1 MDQNLPDRLELVLAG
16 MFAAGLVSLAAFA
29 VRAFRAPDR
38 WLECASVLCWRPFT
52 VRHAAGIV
60 ALLMALQFGLVM
72 VLGLG
77 GVKLETSSTA
87 LLVISTILMHW
98 AGLAAALW
106 LLRQN
111 GWSMRVAFGG
121 SRLSA
126 PLQIATGVLGYLALM
141 PVIALVSYLT
151 ISFITVWNQAGLPL
165 IQNEEQM
172 ILEFFKGGQTFRLAY
187 ATFTAVILAPVAEEV
202 LFRGIALPALA
213 RRMGSFKA
221 VMAVSFLFA
230 AIHFHVA
237 GFPVLFTLGVALA
250 VAYLRTS
257 SLLVPIALHTTFN
270 LATVLIVNL
279 RGSP

>member
-1 MDQNLPDRLELVLAG
+1 MDENLPDRLELVLAG
-16 MFAAGLVSLAAFA
+16 MFAAGLVSLAAFS
-29 VRAFRAPDR
+29 VRAFRSPDR

-52 VRHAAGIV
+52 VRHASGLIAF
-60 ALLMALQFGLVM
+60 LMALQFALM
-72 VLGLG
+72 MALGLG
-77 GVKLETSSTA
+77 GVKLEPTSTA
-87 LLVISTILMHW
+87 LLVVSTLVLHW
-98 AGLAAALW
+98 AGLVAALW
-106 LLRQN
+106 LLWRN
-111 GWSMRVAFGG
+111 SWSPRAAFGG
-121 SRLSA
+121 SRLSV

-141 PVIALVSYLT
+141 PIIAVVSFVT
-151 ISFITVWNQAGLPL
+151 IRFITVWNQSGLPL

-172 ILEFFKGGQTFRLAY
+172 ILEFFQGGETFRLAY

-213 RRMGSFKA
+213 RRMGTFTA
-221 VMAVSFLFA
+221 VVIVSALFA

-250 VAYLRTS
+250 VAYLRTC
-257 SLLVPIALHTTFN
+257 SLLVPITLHTTFN